1 MHFQF
6 TELQTSVQRMM
17 KEFVDREVMPIAMEY
32 ELADKYPTPIVEK
45 MRELGYF
52 GFTIPEEY
60 GGSGMDEVCY
70 AIAMEELSVGWMSVA
85 GILGTHMMTAW
96 MIQHYG
102 TDEQRKTYLPKMATG
117 EWHSGMALT
126 EPGSGS
132 DAAALKTRA
141 VREDDQWV
149 MNGSKMFITNAEHG
163 TMFSVFA
170 RTDPERPKAK
180 GISCILVHKGTPGFQ
195 VSRHLKKM
203 GYRGIRT
210 SELVFEDARV
220 PLENLLGQENEGF
233 PMIMSGLEGGRVNV
247 AARSVGLARAAFED
261 SMRYA
266 QQRETFGKPL
276 AGHQLIQA
284 KLAEMGT
291 RIHAAKLMTYHAAN
305 LKTQGKRCDLEAG
318 MAKFFASETAEF
330 CASEAIQV
338 HGGMGYIQELPVERY
353 FRDSKLLVVGEGSNE
368 IQRLIIAKRLLEQ
381 YPA

>member
-1 MHFQF
+1 
-6 TELQTSVQRMM
+6 MM
-17 KEFVDREVMPIAMEY
+17 KEFVEREVMPIAMEY
-32 ELADKYPTPIVEK
+32 ELEDRYPTPIAKK
-45 MRELGYF
+45 MKELGFF

-96 MIQHYG
+96 MILHYG
-102 TDEQRKTYLPKMATG
+102 TEEQKKTYLPKMATG

-132 DAAALKTRA
+132 DAAALRTTARK
-141 VREDDQWV
+141 EEDQWV
-149 MNGSKMFITNAEHG
+149 INGTKMFISNAENA
-163 TMFSVFA
+163 TMFTVFT
-170 RTDPERPKAK
+170 RTDPDAPKAR

-210 SELVFEDARV
+210 SELIFEDARV
-220 PLENLLGQENEGF
+220 PLENLLAEENQGF
-233 PMIMSGLEGGRVNV
+233 PMIMSALEGGRINV

-261 SMRYA
+261 SVRYA
-266 QQRETFGKPL
+266 QQRETFGKPI
-276 AGHQLIQA
+276 AQHQLIAA
-284 KLAEMGT
+284 KLAEMAT
-291 RIHAAKLMTYHAAN
+291 RIEASKLLTYQAATMKAA
-305 LKTQGKRCDLEAG
+305 GKRCDLEAG
-318 MAKFFASETAEF
+318 MAKFMASETAEF

-368 IQRLIIAKRLLEQ
+368 IQRLIIAKRLLEL

>member
-6 TELQTSVQRMM
+6 TELQQSVQRMM

-32 ELADKYPTPIVEK
+32 ELADKYPTPVVEK
-45 MRELGYF
+45 MQKLGFF

-96 MIQHYG
+96 MLLNYG
-102 TDEQRKTYLPKMATG
+102 TDEQKKTYLPKMATG

-149 MNGSKMFITNAEHG
+149 MNGSKMFISNAEHG

-170 RTDPERPKAK
+170 RTDPEKPKAK

-220 PLENLLGQENEGF
+220 PLENLLGEENEGF

-261 SMRYA
+261 SMRYS

-305 LKTQGKRCDLEAG
+305 LKAQGKRCDLEAG

>member
-1 MHFQF
+1 MHFEF

-32 ELADKYPTPIVEK
+32 ELADRYPTPVVEK
-45 MRELGYF
+45 MQELGYF

-96 MIQHYG
+96 MILNYG
-102 TDEQRKTYLPKMATG
+102 TDEQKKTYLPKMATG

-149 MNGSKMFITNAEHG
+149 LNGSKMFISNAEHG

-170 RTDPERPKAK
+170 RTDPEKPKAK

-261 SMRYA
+261 SMRYS

-305 LKTQGKRCDLEAG
+305 LKARGKRCDLEAG

>member
-1 MHFQF
+1 MDFQF
-6 TELQTSVQRMM
+6 TELQESVREMM
-17 KEFVDREVMPIAMEY
+17 RDFVAREVLPIAMEY
-32 ELADKYPTPIVEK
+32 ELADRYPTPAVEK
-45 MRELGYF
+45 MKELGFF

-96 MIQHYG
+96 MILHYG
-102 TDEQRKTYLPKMATG
+102 TDEQKKTYLPRMATG
-117 EWHSGMALT
+117 EWRSGMALT

-132 DAAALKTRA
+132 DAAALQTRA
-141 VREDDQWV
+141 AREDDQWV
-149 MNGSKMFITNAEHG
+149 MNGAKMYISNAERG

-170 RTDPERPKAK
+170 RTDPEKPKAK
-180 GISCILVHKGTPGFQ
+180 GISCILVHKGTPGFR

-210 SELVFEDARV
+210 SELIFEDARA
-220 PLENLLGQENEGF
+220 PLENLLGEENEGF
-233 PMIMSGLEGGRVNV
+233 PMIMSALEGGRVNV

-305 LKTQGKRCDLEAG
+305 LKAQGKRCDLEAG

-368 IQRLIIAKRLLEQ
+368 IQRLIIARRLLEQ

>member
-17 KEFVDREVMPIAMEY
+17 KEFVDREIMPIAMEY

-45 MRELGYF
+45 MQELGFF

-96 MIQHYG
+96 MILNYG
-102 TDEQRKTYLPKMATG
+102 TDEQKKTYLPKMATG

-149 MNGSKMFITNAEHG
+149 LNGSKMFISNAEHG

-170 RTDPERPKAK
+170 RTDPEKSKAK

-220 PLENLLGQENEGF
+220 PLENLLGEENEGF

-261 SMRYA
+261 SMRYS

-305 LKTQGKRCDLEAG
+305 LKAQGKRCDLEAG

>member
-1 MHFQF
+1 MHFEF

-170 RTDPERPKAK
+170 RTNPEKPKAK

-261 SMRYA
+261 SMRYS

-305 LKTQGKRCDLEAG
+305 LKAQGKRCDLEAG

>member
-32 ELADKYPTPIVEK
+32 ELADKYPTPVVEK
-45 MRELGYF
+45 MQELGFF

-96 MIQHYG
+96 MILNYG
-102 TDEQRKTYLPKMATG
+102 TDEQKKTYLPKMATG

-149 MNGSKMFITNAEHG
+149 MNGSKMFISNAEHG

-170 RTDPERPKAK
+170 RTDPEKAKAK

-261 SMRYA
+261 SMRYS

-305 LKTQGKRCDLEAG
+305 LKAQGKRCDLEAG

>member
-32 ELADKYPTPIVEK
+32 ELADKYPTPVVEK

-96 MIQHYG
+96 MILNYG
-102 TDEQRKTYLPKMATG
+102 TDEQKKTYLPKMATG

-149 MNGSKMFITNAEHG
+149 LNGSKMFISNAEHG

-170 RTDPERPKAK
+170 RTDPEKPKAK

-261 SMRYA
+261 SMRYS

-305 LKTQGKRCDLEAG
+305 LKAQGKRCDLEAG

>member
-32 ELADKYPTPIVEK
+32 ELADRYPTPVVEK
-45 MRELGYF
+45 MQELGFF

-96 MIQHYG
+96 MILNYG
-102 TDEQRKTYLPKMATG
+102 TDEQKKTYLPKMATG

-149 MNGSKMFITNAEHG
+149 MNGSKMFISNAEHG

-170 RTDPERPKAK
+170 RTDPEKPKAK

-220 PLENLLGQENEGF
+220 PLENLLGDENEGF

-261 SMRYA
+261 SMRYS

-305 LKTQGKRCDLEAG
+305 LKAQGKRCDLEAG

>member
-32 ELADKYPTPIVEK
+32 ELADKYPTPVVEK
-45 MRELGYF
+45 MQELGFF

-96 MIQHYG
+96 MLLNYG
-102 TDEQRKTYLPKMATG
+102 TDEQKKTYLPKMATG

-149 MNGSKMFITNAEHG
+149 MNGSKMFISNAEHG

-170 RTDPERPKAK
+170 RTDPEKPKAK

-220 PLENLLGQENEGF
+220 PLENLLGEENEGF

-261 SMRYA
+261 SMRYS

-305 LKTQGKRCDLEAG
+305 LKAQGKRCDLEAG

>member
-32 ELADKYPTPIVEK
+32 ELADKYPTPVVEK
-45 MRELGYF
+45 MQELGFF

-96 MIQHYG
+96 MILNYG
-102 TDEQRKTYLPKMATG
+102 TDEQKKTYLPKMATG

-149 MNGSKMFITNAEHG
+149 LNGSKMFISNAEHG

-170 RTDPERPKAK
+170 RTDPEKSKAR

-220 PLENLLGQENEGF
+220 PLDNLLGQENEGF

-261 SMRYA
+261 SMRYS

-305 LKTQGKRCDLEAG
+305 LKAQGKRCDLEAG

-368 IQRLIIAKRLLEQ
+368 IQCLIIAKRLLEQ

>member
-32 ELADKYPTPIVEK
+32 ELADKYPTPVVEK
-45 MRELGYF
+45 MQELGFF

-96 MIQHYG
+96 MILNYG
-102 TDEQRKTYLPKMATG
+102 TDEQKKTYLPKMATG

-141 VREDDQWV
+141 VRQDDQWV
-149 MNGSKMFITNAEHG
+149 MNGSKMFISNAEHG

-170 RTDPERPKAK
+170 RTDPEKPKAK

-261 SMRYA
+261 SMRYS

-305 LKTQGKRCDLEAG
+305 LKAQGKRCDLEAG

>member
-1 MHFQF
+1 MHFEF

-170 RTDPERPKAK
+170 RTDPEKPKAK

-261 SMRYA
+261 SMRYS

-305 LKTQGKRCDLEAG
+305 LKAQGKRCDLEAG

>member
-32 ELADKYPTPIVEK
+32 ELADKYPTPVVEK
-45 MRELGYF
+45 MQELGFF

-96 MIQHYG
+96 MILNYG
-102 TDEQRKTYLPKMATG
+102 TDEQKKTYLPKMATG

-149 MNGSKMFITNAEHG
+149 MNGSKMFISNAEHG

-170 RTDPERPKAK
+170 RTDPEKPKAK

-220 PLENLLGQENEGF
+220 PLENLLGDENEGF

-261 SMRYA
+261 SMRYS

-305 LKTQGKRCDLEAG
+305 LKAQGKRCDLEAG

>member
-32 ELADKYPTPIVEK
+32 ELADKYPTPVVEK
-45 MRELGYF
+45 MQELGFF

-96 MIQHYG
+96 MILNYG
-102 TDEQRKTYLPKMATG
+102 TDEQKKTYLPKMATG

-149 MNGSKMFITNAEHG
+149 VNGSKMFISNAEHG

-170 RTDPERPKAK
+170 RTDPEKSKAK

-261 SMRYA
+261 SMRYS

-305 LKTQGKRCDLEAG
+305 LKAQGKRCDLEAG

>member
-1 MHFQF
+1 LHFQF

-32 ELADKYPTPIVEK
+32 ELADKYPTPVVEK
-45 MRELGYF
+45 MQELGFF

-96 MIQHYG
+96 MILNYG
-102 TDEQRKTYLPKMATG
+102 TDEQKKTYLPKMATG

-149 MNGSKMFITNAEHG
+149 MNGSKMFISNAEHG

-170 RTDPERPKAK
+170 RTDPEKPKAK

-261 SMRYA
+261 SMRYS

-305 LKTQGKRCDLEAG
+305 LKAQGKRCDLEAG